1 MREAELVVP
10 ARTIPAP
17 LSISPEARAGLIA
30 AANLP
35 ERPDY
40 PALDDLEGWAESA
53 ARSDAIVAG
62 LRLDAAAAPLVES
75 EAIVLGGVPSYR
87 ITLRGRSAQNEENVL
102 FDIHGGALIA
112 GGGDLCRVTGSMM
125 AVAYGATTY
134 APDYRMPPRFRYPAA
149 LDDCVAA
156 YRALIAR
163 HPPRRIVVQGSS
175 AGGNLAAALM
185 LRLRDEDL
193 PFPAGL
199 ILQSPEV
206 DLTESGDSFRTNL
219 GVDTMLKRPL
229 MPVNLLYA
237 NGHDLA
243 DPMLSPLFGDFSRG
257 FPPTVLTSGT
267 RDLFLSNAVRM
278 HRALRKAGIES
289 DLILSEAMPHG
300 GFFGA
305 PEDVQLLAELRQAAE
320 RFWTR
325 AGR

>member
-1 MREAELVVP
+1 M
-10 ARTIPAP
+10 
-17 LSISPEARAGLIA
+17 
-30 AANLP
+30 P
-35 ERPDY
+35 ERPGY
-40 PALDDLEGWAESA
+40 PALDDLKGWAESVKQ
-53 ARSDAIVAG
+53 SDAIMAG
-62 LRLDAAAAPLVES
+62 MRLDAAAAPHVTG
-75 EAIVLGGVPSYR
+75 EAIMLGKVPSYR
-87 ITLRGRSAQNEENVL
+87 IALHARPADDAGNIL

-125 AVAYGATTY
+125 ALAYGVTTY

-149 LDDCVAA
+149 LDDCVDA
-156 YRALIAR
+156 YRALLAL
-163 HPPRRIVVQGSS
+163 HPAKRIVVQGSS

-185 LRLRDEDL
+185 LRLRDEGL
-193 PFPAGL
+193 AFPAGL

-206 DLTESGDSFRTNL
+206 DLTESGDSFKTNL
-219 GVDTMLKRPL
+219 GVDTMLRRPL

-237 NGHDLA
+237 GGHDLA
-243 DPMLSPLFGDFSRG
+243 DPMLSPLFGDFTKG

-305 PEDVQLLAELRQAAE
+305 PEDVQLLAELRQAAG
-320 RFWTR
+320 RFWKR
-325 AGR
+325 G